1 MLSPVQV
8 GAHLTDWG

>member
-8 GAHLTDWG
+8 GADLTDWG